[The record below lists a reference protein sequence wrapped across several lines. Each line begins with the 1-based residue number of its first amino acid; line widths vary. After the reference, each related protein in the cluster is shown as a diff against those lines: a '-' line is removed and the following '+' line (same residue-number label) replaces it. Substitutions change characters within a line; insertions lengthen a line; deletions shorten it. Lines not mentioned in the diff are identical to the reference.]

1 MRFQGIFVIL
11 GLEILCRQLVL
22 VRQMSNRLPTSTA
35 PDIYIYIYIY
45 ILYDIYYIYI
55 YENGEYVYKVLSNS
69 SYNEKQTI
77 ESGENQIGCE
87 MFLKCSFQRWKG
99 EQEQKGLMG

>member
-1 MRFQGIFVIL
+1 MVVNL
-11 GLEILCRQLVL
+11 
-22 VRQMSNRLPTSTA
+22 
-35 PDIYIYIYIY
+35 
-45 ILYDIYYIYI
+45 YI

-77 ESGENQIGCE
+77 ERGKNQIGCE

-99 EQEQKGLMG
+99 EQGQKRLLGWCVFDGSHFDLF